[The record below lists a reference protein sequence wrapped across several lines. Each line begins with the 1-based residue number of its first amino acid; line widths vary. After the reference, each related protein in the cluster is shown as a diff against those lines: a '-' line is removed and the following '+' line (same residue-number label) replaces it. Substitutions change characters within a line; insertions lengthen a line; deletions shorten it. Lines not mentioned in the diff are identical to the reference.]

1 MFMEYCCKG
10 ELFDYLRAEG
20 PLTHEMAGRV
30 FGQIFSAIKYMHER
44 GIAHRDIKA
53 ENVVFDSDMNAK
65 LIDFGLAKN
74 YS

>member
-1 MFMEYCCKG
+1 
-10 ELFDYLRAEG
+10 
-20 PLTHEMAGRV
+20 MAGRV